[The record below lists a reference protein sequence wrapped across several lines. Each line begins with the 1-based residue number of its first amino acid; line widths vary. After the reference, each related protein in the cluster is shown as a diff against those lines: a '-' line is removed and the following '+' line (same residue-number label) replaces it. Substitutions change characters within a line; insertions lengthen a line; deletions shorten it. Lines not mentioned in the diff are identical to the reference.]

1 VAASP
6 APSDARLAALAGE
19 VALCCLCGGF
29 SIATAES
36 CTGGYIAKVLTDLPG
51 SSQWFGAGFVT
62 YSNAAKTT
70 LLGVPAGIL
79 ETHGA
84 VSEAVVCAMAE
95 GAWTRAAA
103 RRAVAVSGIAG
114 PTGGSAAKPVGTV
127 WLAWAGPD
135 RPTRS
140 EVHHFAG
147 DRDAIRR
154 QAVLAALEGLLGR

>member
-1 VAASP
+1 MAASP

-19 VALCCLCGGF
+19 VARCCLRGGF
-29 SIATAES
+29 TVATAES
-36 CTGGYIAKVLTDLPG
+36 CTGGYISKVLTDLPG

-62 YSNAAKTT
+62 YSNTAKTA
-70 LLGVPAGIL
+70 LLGVPASVL

-95 GAWTRAAA
+95 GAWARAAA
-103 RRAVAVSGIAG
+103 HRAVAVSGIAG
-114 PTGGSAAKPVGTV
+114 PAGGSTAKPVGTV

-140 EVHHFAG
+140 RLHHFSG

-154 QAVLAALEGLLGR
+154 EAVLAALEGLLRW